1 MRKLV
6 FIACC
11 SLALLLTLN
20 GCIHRKKQIKV
31 QFINASPGSP
41 YLDYYLQSTK
51 RASFIGYNN
60 CSNSNTADL
69 LDGETC
75 IAEARL
81 NDNKITAVKFTDWRV
96 GEHYTMITYNDYNNL
111 RTALLRDTAIEPP
124 AGKFL
129 LRFMHFGT
137 DAPALDVY
145 MNNIPVALNKVYYGT
160 DSLNAV
166 GDYVELNAGTYTVS
180 VKDHNTS
187 QTLFSV
193 PNMGIEDRRIL
204 NMYATGKLTDSLTL
218 PFCLGYAR
226 Q

>member
-1 MRKLV
+1 MRKLFV
-6 FIACC
+6 AACC
-11 SLALLLTLN
+11 GLALLLSVT
-20 GCIHRKKQIKV
+20 GCCKKKKQIKV
-31 QFINASPGSP
+31 QYINASPGSP
-41 YLDYYLQSTK
+41 YLDYYLQGTK
-51 RASFIGYNN
+51 RASFIGYNI

-69 LDGETC
+69 LDGEAC

-81 NDNKITAVKFTDWRV
+81 DNTKITALKFTDWKV
-96 GEHYTMITYNDYNNL
+96 GEHYIMVTYNDYSSL
-111 RTALLRDTAIEPP
+111 RTALLRDTVAEPP

-145 MNNIPVALNKVYYGT
+145 MNSTPIALNKVYYGT
-160 DSLNAV
+160 DSLQAI
-166 GDYVELNAGTYTVS
+166 GDYVQLDAGTYTVS
-180 VKDHNTS
+180 VKDHNTN

-204 NMYATGKLTDSLTL
+204 NMYATGKLHDSLTL
-218 PFCLGYAR
+218 PFSLGYAR